1 MKGITISQLASIEP
15 VSQGSENS
23 YLVNRINE
31 LIALKVEQLE
41 VEDLRKL
48 ISQNIALDI
57 IVPAAIEILEK
68 DPFAE
73 GDYYKGDLLKSVL
86 SIDDTFWQIHGN
98 LKDKLKVIASCFE
111 AEIKKQYLSGELS
124 QSIKSLFNDFYE
136 K

>member
-1 MKGITISQLASIEP
+1 M
-15 VSQGSENS
+15 
-23 YLVNRINE
+23 
-31 LIALKVEQLE
+31 IALKVEQLE

-57 IVPAAIEILEK
+57 IVPAAIEILVK

-98 LKDKLKVIASCFE
+98 LKDKLKVIASCCE
-111 AEIKKQYLSGELS
+111 AEIKEQYLSGELS
-124 QSIKSLFNDFYE
+124 QSIKSLFNDFLR
-136 K
+136 KMI